1 MSTVK
6 PTEQYVSLIN
16 WEDREARIEVGLNL
30 PDGQYKLLTLS
41 SDGPDAFRQGLVDGR
56 ATLSA
61 KELQDFA
68 VELNGD
74 EVLSLYVIP
83 AERTWG
89 QR

>member
-1 MSTVK
+1 MK

-30 PDGQYKLLTLS
+30 PVGQYKLLTLS
-41 SDGPDAFRQGLVDGR
+41 SDRPDAFRQALINGR
-56 ATLSA
+56 ATLTA
-61 KELQDFA
+61 KALRDFA
-68 VELNGD
+68 VKLNGD

-83 AERTWG
+83 ADRAWG